1 MDLKQTK
8 ILENKLIEGYVSKAY
23 LRKQTGQENGEYLLI
38 VFNDGTVFE
47 IGSNDMTGELWFEDY
62 RGDSNELPSD
72 S

>member
-8 ILENKLIEGYVSKAY
+8 ELEDNLREKTVSKVY
-23 LRKQTGQENGEYLLI
+23 LKEQSGQENGEYLLI

-62 RGDSNELPSD
+62 REDLNELPSD